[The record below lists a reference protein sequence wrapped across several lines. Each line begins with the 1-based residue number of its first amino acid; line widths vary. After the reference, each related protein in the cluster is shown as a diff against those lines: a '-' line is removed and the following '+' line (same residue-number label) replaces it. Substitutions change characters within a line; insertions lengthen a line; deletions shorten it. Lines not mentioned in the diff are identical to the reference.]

1 METVKN
7 KTFNIPSVE
16 ELGFDPVVLRK
27 KYAEER
33 EKRLRKDGNAQYQ
46 EVTGD
51 FDQYNLD
58 PYVSEKIVREPVTE
72 IIDAAII
79 GGGFGGLLAAVRLLE
94 AGIKNIRIIEKAC
107 SKKANLKLLPMQP
120 GDVLETFADIEHSK
134 EELGF
139 SPKTNLDEGIPRFV
153 EWFRKYHK

>member
-51 FDQYNLD
+51 FDQYNFCLL
-58 PYVSEKIVREPVTE
+58 YTS
-72 IIDAAII
+72 DAA
-79 GGGFGGLLAAVRLLE
+79 
-94 AGIKNIRIIEKAC
+94 
-107 SKKANLKLLPMQP
+107 
-120 GDVLETFADIEHSK
+120 
-134 EELGF
+134 
-139 SPKTNLDEGIPRFV
+139 DE
-153 EWFRKYHK
+153 